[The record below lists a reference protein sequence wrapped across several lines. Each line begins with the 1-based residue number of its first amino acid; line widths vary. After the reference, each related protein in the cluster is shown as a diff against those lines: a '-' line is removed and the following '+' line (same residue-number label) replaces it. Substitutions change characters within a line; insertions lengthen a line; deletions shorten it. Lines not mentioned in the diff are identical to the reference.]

1 MPEDT
6 DGQSGEMDYRIR
18 VWDPAAGRY
27 VSKNI
32 FSGGTLDQRSL
43 ALRLAFAL
51 ATLPQELGVAP
62 GFIFLDEP
70 LSTFDSLRAQSLVEL
85 ITTGTIAQQFNQVI
99 KKEHR
104 SFPIGATWLCQITSN
119 KNSAFYY

>member
-27 VSKNI
+27 VAKNI
-32 FSGGTLDQRSL
+32 FSGGTRDQCSL

-62 GFIFLDEP
+62 GFIFLDEL
-70 LSTFDSLRAQSLVEL
+70 LSTFDSFVPRLLWNSLQLEPL
-85 ITTGTIAQQFNQVI
+85 
-99 KKEHR
+99 
-104 SFPIGATWLCQITSN
+104 LSN
-119 KNSAFYY
+119 SIR